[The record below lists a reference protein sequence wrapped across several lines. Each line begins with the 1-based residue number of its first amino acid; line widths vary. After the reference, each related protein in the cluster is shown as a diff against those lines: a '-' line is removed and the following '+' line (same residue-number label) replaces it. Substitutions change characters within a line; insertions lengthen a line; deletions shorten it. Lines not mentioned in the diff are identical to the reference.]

1 MNFAGSGGD
10 ADIRFIVDNKPGD
23 TVLVK
28 QSEEKIICWCPV
40 GQGPRM
46 LGIRQDI
53 LRALK

>member
-28 QSEEKIICWCPV
+28 QSEEKIICWRPV